1 MLQFAKP
8 MRLLL
13 WSAKLRGQA
22 LFLRLTQYS
31 IFVTVCFVYIVF
43 WFSNIYIYIY
53 IYIYASSMLST
64 NSLGDQKKLC
74 TGNEWMKPI
83 SRKVNRLLRSAFI
96 L

>member
-43 WFSNIYIYIY
+43 WFSNIYIYICT
-53 IYIYASSMLST
+53 ASSMLST
-64 NSLGDQKKLC
+64 NSLGNQKKLC
-74 TGNEWMKPI
+74 SGNEWMKPI
-83 SRKVNRLLRSAFI
+83 SSKVNRLLRSAFI
-96 L
+96 F